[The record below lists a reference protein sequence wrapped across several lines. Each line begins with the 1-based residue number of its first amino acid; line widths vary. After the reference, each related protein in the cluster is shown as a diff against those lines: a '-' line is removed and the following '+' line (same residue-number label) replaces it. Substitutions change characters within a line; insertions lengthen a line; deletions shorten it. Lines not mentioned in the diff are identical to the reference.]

1 MLSCPAGCL
10 FGFSSLSEQHS
21 QNTLCDVLLLLSAV
35 RAACGCAAAGANSGP
50 PAGAVP
56 TFSVTR
62 LPELTRFLKETAPT
76 ANNLEAL
83 AAAAEPATAA
93 DSGSS
98 SSSGADAL
106 SSIEG
111 LDAESVALLGWSL
124 RSGSLSSTDEDDDAV
139 AAGALQL
146 PLDPNSPGAP
156 ALGLDFFDF
165 LAETGAV
172 KTATTSFPRMGGC
185 LY

>member
-1 MLSCPAGCL
+1 V
-10 FGFSSLSEQHS
+10 QR
-21 QNTLCDVLLLLSAV
+21 LLWY
-35 RAACGCAAAGANSGP
+35 GCAAAGANSGP

-76 ANNLEAL
+76 ATNLEAF
-83 AAAAEPATAA
+83 AAAAGPATAA
-93 DSGSS
+93 DGDSS
-98 SSSGADAL
+98 SSSAGAL

-165 LAETGAV
+165 LVETGAV
-172 KTATTSFPRMGGC
+172 KTATTSFPRMGVF
-185 LY
+185 LYWASGGAGYYTS